1 MMIDGGFYFIECFYV
16 NFVNDEKNKYIEYYP
31 NGMKWWEVTL
41 KDGKEDGLWT
51 QWNENGQKS
60 EERNY
65 KDGELDRSLTKWYK
79 NVEKKSERTYK
90 NG

>member
-1 MMIDGGFYFIECFYV
+1 MK
-16 NFVNDEKNKYIEYYP
+16 KNKYIEYYP

-65 KDGELDRSLTKWYK
+65 KDGERLWQRLWNKDGSVK
-79 NVEKKSERTYK
+79 
-90 NG
+90 